1 MTGIKKKFLTS
12 TQNNEIHF
20 IILSFFDMEYCEGC
34 EEKRKD
40 RDFDTIPLKQTKI
53 A

>member
-1 MTGIKKKFLTS
+1 
-12 TQNNEIHF
+12 
-20 IILSFFDMEYCEGC
+20 MEYCEGC